1 MFKGRRAFGIMRLM
15 GGGGGRGWLPFDI
28 ETILSIKMAGCR
40 RVNRSIKGWNVAGKY
55 LTARTFLLSSL
66 FLSLSPSLPSPF
78 LLFRLLP
85 VRKYGCRFENETE
98 RGLKGGVDGEGGVV
112 NRLGK
117 GDSCT
122 VSKGNLQRNL
132 VYCRENDGWGGGW
145 GCEIR
150 RIV

>member
-1 MFKGRRAFGIMRLM
+1 MASTEEE
-15 GGGGGRGWLPFDI
+15 GGR
-28 ETILSIKMAGCR
+28 EAGR
-40 RVNRSIKGWNVAGKY
+40 KRGK
-55 LTARTFLLSSL
+55 
-66 FLSLSPSLPSPF
+66 
-78 LLFRLLP
+78 
-85 VRKYGCRFENETE
+85 
-98 RGLKGGVDGEGGVV
+98 VV

-132 VYCRENDGWGGGW
+132 VYCRENDGWGGGGEE

>member
-1 MFKGRRAFGIMRLM
+1 MPTCQQVDKGLK
-15 GGGGGRGWLPFDI
+15 RGWQIFDRPHLSPFI
-28 ETILSIKMAGCR
+28 
-40 RVNRSIKGWNVAGKY
+40 
-55 LTARTFLLSSL
+55 
-66 FLSLSPSLPSPF
+66 SLSPSLPSPF

-132 VYCRENDGWGGGW
+132 VYCRENDGWGEGW